1 MTDKPDTDTEATK
14 ASTKTDPEAFVLRG
28 RPRRAVKF
36 RRGVI
41 VGLAALTSTA
51 MVGAAWVALRPATF
65 LHLVDGDG
73 KVDLSIRRPPDELAG
88 APKTYADVPKLG
100 PPLPGDLGGPIL
112 THERAIGGEPL
123 VDPNDNQAQ
132 LAAQTAESERQRLA
146 AERKAARESGVMV
159 QRGAAAPVELASTNV
174 APVTSSPSLGDGGAN
189 PGTAEAGRDPNAQTH
204 KVAFAN
210 KAGSDAAINPHAL
223 SPSPSPWTI
232 SAGSVIAASLVTGL
246 NSDLPGLVIAQ
257 VTQNAYDSATGRTVL
272 VPQGSRLIGRYDS
285 VIAFGQKRAL
295 VVWQRIVMP
304 DGSSITLDN
313 APATDA
319 SGYAGLADRID
330 RHSWALLKGVALS
343 TLLGVSTQL
352 SFGSTESDL
361 VRAIRESAQQN
372 AANAGQQITSKNL
385 DIQPT
390 ITVRPGWPVRIVIHK
405 DLILTPWHG

>member
-1 MTDKPDTDTEATK
+1 MTTAPEIEAEATK
-14 ASTKTDPEAFVLRG
+14 ASGKTDPETFVLRG

-73 KVDLSIRRPPDELAG
+73 AVDLSSRRPPEELAG

-112 THERAIGGEPL
+112 AHERAIGAIPAF
-123 VDPNDNQAQ
+123 DPNANQVQ
-132 LAAQTAESERQRLA
+132 QAAQTAEAERQRLT

-159 QRGAAAPVELASTNV
+159 QRGAGAPVELASANV
-174 APVTSSPSLGDGGAN
+174 GHVNVSPTPPDVVAN
-189 PGTAEAGRDPNAQTH
+189 SGTADTGRDPDGQAH
-204 KVAFAN
+204 KVVFAN
-210 KAGSDAAINPHAL
+210 AAGPDATINPHAL

-232 SAGSVIAASLVTGL
+232 SAGSIISASLVTGL

-285 VIAFGQKRAL
+285 VVAFGQKRAL

-304 DGSSITLDN
+304 NGSSITLDN

-319 SGYAGLADRID
+319 NGNAGLSDKID

-343 TLLGVSTQL
+343 TLLGVGTQL
-352 SFGSTESDL
+352 SLGSNESDL

-385 DIQPT
+385 EVQPT
-390 ITVRPGWPVRIVIHK
+390 ITVRPGWPVRIVVHK
-405 DLILTPWHG
+405 DLILAPWHG